1 MIWDS
6 SLIAKYDLSGPRYTS
21 YPTAPQFDS
30 SISKIALID
39 KMLMPSEAP
48 LSLYFHIPFC
58 AHLCYYCACNKIVT
72 KQYEKGAEYV
82 ELLGE
87 EMRLRSLML
96 DHSREV
102 TQLHF
107 GGGTP
112 TFLTEELIDVL
123 FDNIQQHFNLI
134 NDGTQDYSIEIDP
147 REISRSK
154 LKLLTEKGINRISIG
169 VQDFDIKVQD
179 AIHRI
184 QPIEMVTNLV
194 EDARNLGITSI
205 NFDLIYGL
213 PYQSIDGFKKTLE
226 QVVRLSPERV
236 SLFNYAHLPD
246 RFRAQ
251 RRISDDS
258 LPVSSMKLDLLKMSI
273 EYLIAAGYEYIGM
286 DHFAKSTDSLA
297 IAQKQGKLQRNFQGY
312 TTHAGT
318 DLVAFG
324 VSAISD
330 LNGVYIQNH
339 TDLSIYRSSIEKG
352 QLAIAKG
359 YISDLDDRIR
369 HQVIMTLIS
378 QFELNTA
385 IIEQKYNIRFFEYFF
400 EEMENLTP
408 MTKDG
413 MLDIDRSGMQTTI
426 KVTERGRLLIRC
438 ICMVFDKYLN
448 GAIKYSKVI

>member
-6 SLIAKYDLSGPRYTS
+6 SLISKYDLSGPRYTS
-21 YPTAPQFDS
+21 YPTAPQFDPA
-30 SISKIALID
+30 ISKIALID
-39 KMLMPSEAP
+39 KMLMPSDAP

-72 KQYEKGAEYV
+72 KQYDKGVEYV

-96 DHSREV
+96 DHTRDV

-112 TFLTEELIDVL
+112 TFLTEELIATL
-123 FDNIQQHFNLI
+123 FENIKQYFNLV

-147 REISRSK
+147 REITYSK
-154 LKLLTEKGINRISIG
+154 LKLLTEMGINRISIG
-169 VQDFDIKVQD
+169 VQDFDAKVQE
-179 AIHRI
+179 AIHRV
-184 QPIEMVTNLV
+184 QPLTMVSELV
-194 EDARNLGITSI
+194 DNARSLGIKSI

-213 PYQSIDGFKKTLE
+213 PYQSLEGFKETLD
-226 QVVRLSPERV
+226 QVISLSPERI
-236 SLFNYAHLPD
+236 SLFNYAHLPE
-246 RFRAQ
+246 RFSAQ
-251 RRISDDS
+251 KRILDNT
-258 LPVSSMKLDLLKMSI
+258 LPLPNIKLDLLKMSI
-273 EYLIAAGYEYIGM
+273 EYLTAAGYDYIGM
-286 DHFAKSTDSLA
+286 DHFAKPSDELA
-297 IAQKQGKLQRNFQGY
+297 LAQKQCKLQRNFQGY

-330 LNGVYIQNH
+330 LNGIYIQNY
-339 TDLSIYRSSIEKG
+339 TDLSAYRSSIEKG

-359 YISDLDDRIR
+359 YISDHDDRVR

-378 QFELNTA
+378 QFKLDVTEVEERHK
-385 IIEQKYNIRFFEYFF
+385 IHFFDYFSQ
-400 EEMENLTP
+400 EMDKLSP
-408 MTKDG
+408 MLEDG
-413 MLDIDRSGMQTTI
+413 MIEIDQCGMQTTI

-438 ICMVFDKYLN
+438 ICMVFDKHLN
-448 GAIKYSKVI
+448 NTVKYSKVI

>member
-39 KMLMPSEAP
+39 KMLTPSEAP

-72 KQYEKGAEYV
+72 KQYDKGAEYV

-112 TFLTEELIDVL
+112 TFLTEELIEVL
-123 FDNIQQHFNLI
+123 FENIQQHFNLI

-154 LKLLTEKGINRISIG
+154 LELLTKKGINRISIG
-169 VQDFDIKVQD
+169 VQDFDIKVQE
-179 AIHRI
+179 AIHRV
-184 QPIEMVTNLV
+184 QPVQMVTDLV
-194 EDARNLGITSI
+194 TDARELGIKSI

-213 PYQSIDGFKKTLE
+213 PYQSIEGFRETLA
-226 QVVRLSPERV
+226 QVIALSPERI

-258 LPVSSMKLDLLKMSI
+258 LPISSMKLDLLKMSI
-273 EYLIAAGYEYIGM
+273 EYLIAAGYDYIGM
-286 DHFAKSTDSLA
+286 DHFAKPTDSLA

-339 TDLSIYRSSIEKG
+339 TDLSIYRSSIERG

-385 IIEQKYNIRFFEYFF
+385 TIEQKYNIRFFEYFS

-448 GAIKYSKVI
+448 GTIKYSKVI

>member
-6 SLIAKYDLSGPRYTS
+6 SLITKYDLSGPRYTS
-21 YPTAPQFDS
+21 YPTAPQFDAN
-30 SISKIALID
+30 ISKIALID
-39 KMLMPSEAP
+39 KMLMPSESP

-72 KQYEKGAEYV
+72 KQYDKGAEYV

-96 DHSREV
+96 DDTRKV

-112 TFLTEELIDVL
+112 TFLTEALINTL
-123 FDNIQQHFNLI
+123 FESIKQHFNLI
-134 NDGTQDYSIEIDP
+134 NDGSQDYSIEIDP
-147 REISRSK
+147 REITHTK
-154 LKLLTEKGINRISIG
+154 LKLLTDMGINRISIG
-169 VQDFDIKVQD
+169 VQDFDHKVQK

-184 QPIEMVTNLV
+184 QSFEMVSDLV
-194 EDARNLGITSI
+194 CYARELGIKSI

-213 PYQSIDGFKKTLE
+213 PYQSIEGFRETLG
-226 QVVRLSPERV
+226 QVIALSPERI
-236 SLFNYAHLPD
+236 SLFNYAHLPE
-246 RFRAQ
+246 RFRSQ
-251 RRISDDS
+251 KRISDES
-258 LPVSSMKLDLLKMSI
+258 LPAARLKLDLLKMSI
-273 EYLIAAGYEYIGM
+273 EYLISAGYDYIGM
-286 DHFAKSTDSLA
+286 DHFAKPDDSLA

-330 LNGVYIQNH
+330 IKGVYIQNH
-339 TDLSIYRSSIEKG
+339 TDLSKYRDSIEKG
-352 QLAIAKG
+352 QLAISKG

-369 HQVIMTLIS
+369 HTVIMTLIA
-378 QFELNTA
+378 QFELNTVV
-385 IIEQKYNIRFFEYFF
+385 IEKMFNIRFFDYFG
-400 EEMENLTP
+400 EEVDKLKP
-408 MTKDG
+408 MVDDEMVEVHRG
-413 MLDIDRSGMQTTI
+413 GVQATI

-448 GAIKYSKVI
+448 SSIKYSKVI

>member
-6 SLIAKYDLSGPRYTS
+6 SLIGKYDLSGPRYTS

-30 SISKIALID
+30 TISKLALID
-39 KMLMPSEAP
+39 KMLMPSEKP

-72 KQYEKGAEYV
+72 KQYDKGVEYV

-96 DHSREV
+96 DHTRKV

-112 TFLTEELIDVL
+112 TFLTEELIQAL
-123 FDNIQQHFNLI
+123 FSDIKQHFNLI

-147 REISRSK
+147 REITYSK
-154 LKLLTEKGINRISIG
+154 LKLLTEMGINRISIG
-169 VQDFDIKVQD
+169 VQDFDSKVQE

-184 QPIEMVTNLV
+184 QPIKMVADLV
-194 EDARNLGITSI
+194 GDARKLNIKSI

-213 PYQSIDGFKKTLE
+213 PYQSMEGFRATLAD
-226 QVVRLSPERV
+226 VVALSPERI
-236 SLFNYAHLPD
+236 SLFNYAHLPE
-246 RFRAQ
+246 RFRSQ
-251 RRISDDS
+251 RRILDES
-258 LPVSSMKLDLLKMSI
+258 LPSPSMKLDLLKMSI
-273 EYLIAAGYEYIGM
+273 ESLISAGYEYIGM
-286 DHFAKSTDSLA
+286 DHFAKPSDSLA
-297 IAQKQGKLQRNFQGY
+297 KAQKEGRLQRNFQGY

-318 DLVAFG
+318 DLIAFG

-330 LNGVYIQNH
+330 LSGTYMQNY
-339 TDLSIYRSSIEKG
+339 TDLSHYRSSIEKG

-359 YISDLDDRIR
+359 YISDVDDRIR
-369 HQVIMTLIS
+369 HQIIMTLIA

-385 IIEQKYNIRFFEYFF
+385 LIEQKYNISFFEYFA
-400 EEMENLTP
+400 EEVDNLKP
-408 MTKDG
+408 MIEDG
-413 MLDIDRSGMQTTI
+413 MVEIDSRGMQTTI

-438 ICMVFDKYLN
+438 ICMVFDKYLS
-448 GAIKYSKVI
+448 GTIKYSKVI

>member
-6 SLIAKYDLSGPRYTS
+6 SLIDKYNLSGPRYTS

-30 SISKIALID
+30 GVSKIALIE
-39 KMLMPSEAP
+39 KMLLPSEAP

-96 DHSREV
+96 DHTRDI

-112 TFLTEELIDVL
+112 TFLTEDLILEL
-123 FDNIQQHFNLI
+123 FNNIKQHFNLI

-154 LKLLTEKGINRISIG
+154 LQLLTEMGINRISIG
-169 VQDFDIKVQD
+169 VQDFDHKVQES
-179 AIHRI
+179 IHRI
-184 QPIEMVTNLV
+184 QPIEMVTALV
-194 EDARNLGITSI
+194 NEAREMGIKSI

-213 PYQSIDGFKKTLE
+213 PYQTLE
-226 QVVRLSPERV
+226 GFRDTLDKVIALSPERISV
-236 SLFNYAHLPD
+236 FNYAHLPE
-246 RFRAQ
+246 RFPAQ
-251 RRISDDS
+251 KRISDDS
-258 LPVSSMKLDLLKMSI
+258 LPNSDIKLELLKMTI
-273 EYLIAAGYEYIGM
+273 EYLIDAGYEYIGM
-286 DHFAKSTDSLA
+286 DHFAKPSDSLA
-297 IAQKQGKLQRNFQGY
+297 IAQKQGLLQRNFQGY
-312 TTHAGT
+312 TTHSGT

-330 LNGVYIQNH
+330 LHGIYIQNH
-339 TDLSIYRSSIEKG
+339 TDLSKYRSAIEKG
-352 QLAIAKG
+352 QLAINKG
-359 YISDLDDRIR
+359 YISDFDDRVR

-378 QFELNTA
+378 SFQLDYQQ
-385 IIEQKYNIRFFEYFF
+385 IEEQYNISFVEYFA
-400 EEMENLTP
+400 EEMDDLIP
-408 MTKDG
+408 MIEDG
-413 MLDIDRSGMQTTI
+413 MIEIFKSGMQTTLN
-426 KVTERGRLLIRC
+426 VTDKGRLLIRC

-448 GAIKYSKVI
+448 NNIKYSKVI

>member
-6 SLIAKYDLSGPRYTS
+6 ELIGKYDLSGPRYTS
-21 YPTAPQFDS
+21 YPTAPQFDAN
-30 SISKIALID
+30 ISKIALID
-39 KMLMPSEAP
+39 KMLVPSDAP

-72 KQYEKGAEYV
+72 KQYEKGIEYV

-96 DHSREV
+96 DHTRKV

-112 TFLTEELIDVL
+112 TFLTEDLINAL
-123 FDNIQQHFNLI
+123 FNNIKQHFTLVN
-134 NDGTQDYSIEIDP
+134 NGTQDYSIEIDP
-147 REISRSK
+147 REINYSK
-154 LKLLTEKGINRISIG
+154 LKLLTEMGINRISVG
-169 VQDFDIKVQD
+169 VQDFDPIVQK
-179 AIHRI
+179 AIHRV
-184 QPIEMVTNLV
+184 QPFKMVKNLM
-194 EDARNLGITSI
+194 DHARELGIKSV

-213 PYQSIDGFKKTLE
+213 PYQSLAGFQDTLDKVI
-226 QVVRLSPERV
+226 QLSPERI
-236 SLFNYAHLPD
+236 SLFNYAHLPE
-246 RFRAQ
+246 RFLAQ
-251 RRISDDS
+251 KRILDES
-258 LPVSSMKLDLLKMSI
+258 LPIATTKLDLLRMSI
-273 EYLIAAGYEYIGM
+273 EYLMNAGYEYIGM
-286 DHFAKSTDSLA
+286 DHFAKPYDSLA
-297 IAQKQGKLQRNFQGY
+297 QAQKQGSLQRNFQGY
-312 TTHAGT
+312 TTHADT

-339 TDLSIYRSSIEKG
+339 TDLTLYRNSIEKG

-359 YISDLDDRIR
+359 YISNRDDKIR
-369 HQVIMTLIS
+369 HHVIMSLIA
-378 QFELNTA
+378 QFELNTE
-385 IIEQKYNIRFFEYFF
+385 IIEKEFKIRFFDYFSQ
-400 EEMENLTP
+400 EVDNLTS
-408 MTKDG
+408 MIEDG
-413 MLDIDRSGMQTTI
+413 MLEINHNGMQTII

>member
-39 KMLMPSEAP
+39 KMLTPSEAP

-72 KQYEKGAEYV
+72 KQYDKGAEYV

-112 TFLTEELIDVL
+112 TFLTEELIEVL
-123 FDNIQQHFNLI
+123 FENIQQHFNLI

-154 LKLLTEKGINRISIG
+154 LELLTKKGINRISIG
-169 VQDFDIKVQD
+169 VQDFDIKVQE
-179 AIHRI
+179 AIHRV
-184 QPIEMVTNLV
+184 QPVQMVTELV
-194 EDARNLGITSI
+194 TDARELGIKSI

-213 PYQSIDGFKKTLE
+213 PYQSIEGFRETLA
-226 QVVRLSPERV
+226 QVIALSPERI

-258 LPVSSMKLDLLKMSI
+258 LPISSMKLDLLKMSI
-273 EYLIAAGYEYIGM
+273 EYLIAAGYDYIGM
-286 DHFAKSTDSLA
+286 DHFAKPTDSLA

-339 TDLSIYRSSIEKG
+339 TDLSIYRSSIERG

-385 IIEQKYNIRFFEYFF
+385 TIEQKYNIRFFEYFS

-448 GAIKYSKVI
+448 GTIKYSKVI

>member
-6 SLIAKYDLSGPRYTS
+6 SLIGKYDLSGPRYTS

-30 SISKIALID
+30 TISKIALID
-39 KMLMPSEAP
+39 KMLMPSEKP

-72 KQYEKGAEYV
+72 KQYDKGVEYV

-96 DHSREV
+96 DHTRKV

-112 TFLTEELIDVL
+112 TFLTEELIQVL
-123 FDNIQQHFNLI
+123 FSDIKQYFNLI

-147 REISRSK
+147 REITYSK
-154 LKLLTEKGINRISIG
+154 LKLLTEMGINRISVG
-169 VQDFDIKVQD
+169 VQDFDIKVQE
-179 AIHRI
+179 AIHRV
-184 QPIEMVTNLV
+184 QPVDMVADLV
-194 EDARNLGITSI
+194 IYSRELGIKSI

-213 PYQSIDGFKKTLE
+213 PYQSIEGFKETLE
-226 QVVRLSPERV
+226 QVVTLSPERI

-246 RFRAQ
+246 RFRSQ
-251 RRISDDS
+251 KRILDES
-258 LPVSSMKLDLLKMSI
+258 LPTPSMKLNLLKMSI
-273 EYLIAAGYEYIGM
+273 EYLISAGYEYIGM
-286 DHFAKSTDSLA
+286 DHFAKPSDSLA
-297 IAQKQGKLQRNFQGY
+297 QAQKQGKLQRNFQGY

-330 LNGVYIQNH
+330 LSGVYIQNH
-339 TDLSIYRSSIEKG
+339 TDLSTYRSSIEKG
-352 QLAIAKG
+352 QLSIAKG
-359 YISDLDDRIR
+359 YISDFDDRIR
-369 HQVIMTLIS
+369 HQVIMTLLA
-378 QFELNTA
+378 QFELSVA
-385 IIEQKYNIRFFEYFF
+385 KIENDHNISFFEYFSA
-400 EEMENLTP
+400 EVDNLMP
-408 MTKDG
+408 MAEDG
-413 MLDIDRSGMQTTI
+413 MLEIDKNGMQTI
-426 KVTERGRLLIRC
+426 IRVTERGRLLIRC

-448 GAIKYSKVI
+448 GTIKYSKVI

>member
-39 KMLMPSEAP
+39 KMLTPSEAP

-72 KQYEKGAEYV
+72 KQYDKGAEYV

-112 TFLTEELIDVL
+112 TFLTEELIEVL

-169 VQDFDIKVQD
+169 VQDFDIKVQE
-179 AIHRI
+179 AIHRV
-184 QPIEMVTNLV
+184 QPVKMVADLV
-194 EDARNLGITSI
+194 KDARELDIKSI

-213 PYQSIDGFKKTLE
+213 PYQSIEGFRETLA
-226 QVVRLSPERV
+226 QVIELSPERI

-273 EYLIAAGYEYIGM
+273 EFLIAAGYEYIGM

-369 HQVIMTLIS
+369 HHVIMTLIS

-385 IIEQKYNIRFFEYFF
+385 IIEQKYNIRFFEYFS

>member
-21 YPTAPQFDS
+21 YPTAPQFNS
-30 SISKIALID
+30 GISKISLID
-39 KMLMPSEAP
+39 KMLTPSQAP
-48 LSLYFHIPFC
+48 ISLYFHIPFC

-96 DHSREV
+96 DHTRKV

-112 TFLTEELIDVL
+112 TFLTEELFEVL
-123 FDNIQQHFNLI
+123 FNTIEQHFNLV
-134 NDGTQDYSIEIDP
+134 NDGSQDYSIEIDP
-147 REISRSK
+147 REISKPK

-169 VQDFDIKVQD
+169 VQDFDIKVQE

-184 QPIEMVTNLV
+184 QPVDMVRNLV
-194 EDARNLGITSI
+194 DDARELGIKSI

-213 PYQSIDGFKKTLE
+213 PYQTIEGFKKTLS
-226 QVVRLSPERV
+226 QVVELSPDRI

-251 RRISDDS
+251 KRITDDS
-258 LPVSSMKLDLLKMSI
+258 LPISSLKLDLLKMSI

-286 DHFAKSTDSLA
+286 DHFAKPADSLV
-297 IAQKQGKLQRNFQGY
+297 IAQQEGQLQRNFQGY
-312 TTHAGT
+312 TTHADT
-318 DLVAFG
+318 ELIAFG

-339 TDLSIYRSSIEKG
+339 TDLSEYRSRIEKG

-378 QFELNTA
+378 QFALNTSA
-385 IIEQKYNIRFFEYFF
+385 IEQKFNIHFFDYFSN
-400 EEMENLTP
+400 EVENLTP
-408 MTKDG
+408 MLEDG
-413 MLDIDRSGMQTTI
+413 MLLIERSGVQTTI
-426 KVTERGRLLIRC
+426 QVTPKGRLLIRC
-438 ICMVFDKYLN
+438 ICMAFDKYLN

>member
-6 SLIAKYDLSGPRYTS
+6 SLIGKYDLSGPRYTS

-30 SISKIALID
+30 TISKIALID
-39 KMLMPSEAP
+39 KMLMPSEKP

-72 KQYEKGAEYV
+72 KQYDKGVEYV

-96 DHSREV
+96 DHTRKV

-112 TFLTEELIDVL
+112 TFLTEELIRSL
-123 FDNIQQHFNLI
+123 FNGIKQHFNLI

-147 REISRSK
+147 REITYSK
-154 LKLLTEKGINRISIG
+154 LKLLTEMGINRISIG
-169 VQDFDIKVQD
+169 VQDFDSKVQE

-184 QPIEMVTNLV
+184 QPIKMVADLV
-194 EDARNLGITSI
+194 GDARKLNIKSI

-213 PYQSIDGFKKTLE
+213 PYQSMEGFKATLAD
-226 QVVRLSPERV
+226 VVALSPERI
-236 SLFNYAHLPD
+236 SLFNYAHLPE
-246 RFRAQ
+246 RFRSQ
-251 RRISDDS
+251 RRILDES
-258 LPVSSMKLDLLKMSI
+258 LPAPSMKLDLLKMSI
-273 EYLIAAGYEYIGM
+273 ESLISAGYEYIGM
-286 DHFAKSTDSLA
+286 DHFAKPSDSLA
-297 IAQKQGKLQRNFQGY
+297 KAQKQGRLQRNFQGY

-318 DLVAFG
+318 DLIAFG

-330 LNGVYIQNH
+330 LSGTYMQNY
-339 TDLSIYRSSIEKG
+339 TDLSHYRSSIEKG

-359 YISDLDDRIR
+359 YISDVDDRIR
-369 HQVIMTLIS
+369 HQIIMTLIA
-378 QFELNTA
+378 QFELNTVL
-385 IIEQKYNIRFFEYFF
+385 IEQKYNISFFEYFA
-400 EEMENLTP
+400 EEVDNLKP
-408 MTKDG
+408 MIKDG
-413 MLDIDRSGMQTTI
+413 MVEIDSCGMQTTI

-448 GAIKYSKVI
+448 NSIKYSKVI

>member
-21 YPTAPQFDS
+21 YPTAPQFDA

-58 AHLCYYCACNKIVT
+58 ANLCYYCACNKIVT

-112 TFLTEELIDVL
+112 TFLTEELIDAL

-134 NDGTQDYSIEIDP
+134 NDGTQDYSVEIDP
-147 REISRSK
+147 REISLSK
-154 LKLLTEKGINRISIG
+154 LKLLTKKGINRISIG
-169 VQDFDIKVQD
+169 VQDFDIKVQE
-179 AIHRI
+179 AIHRV
-184 QPIEMVTNLV
+184 QPVEMVATLV
-194 EDARNLGITSI
+194 DDARKLGIRSI

-213 PYQSIDGFKKTLE
+213 PYQSIEGFKKTLE
-226 QVVRLSPERV
+226 QVIQLSPERI

-251 RRISDDS
+251 RRISDES
-258 LPVSSMKLDLLKMSI
+258 LPISSMKLELLRMST
-273 EYLIAAGYEYIGM
+273 EYLISAGYEYIGM
-286 DHFAKSTDSLA
+286 DHFAKPTDSLA
-297 IAQKQGKLQRNFQGY
+297 IAQKQGQLQRNFQGY

-378 QFELNTA
+378 QFELNVVV
-385 IIEQKYNIRFFEYFF
+385 IEKKYNIDFFEYFS
-400 EEMENLTP
+400 EEMERLTP
-408 MTKDG
+408 MVKDG
-413 MLDIDRSGMQTTI
+413 MLDIDCSGMQTTI

>member
-6 SLIAKYDLSGPRYTS
+6 SLIGKYDLSGPRYTS

-30 SISKIALID
+30 TISKIALID
-39 KMLMPSEAP
+39 KMLMPSEKP

-72 KQYEKGAEYV
+72 KQYDKGVEYV

-96 DHSREV
+96 DHTRKV

-112 TFLTEELIDVL
+112 TFLTEELIRSL
-123 FDNIQQHFNLI
+123 FSDIKQYFNLI

-147 REISRSK
+147 REITYSK
-154 LKLLTEKGINRISIG
+154 LKLLTDMGINRISIG
-169 VQDFDIKVQD
+169 VQDFDSKVQE

-184 QPIEMVTNLV
+184 QPIKMVADLV
-194 EDARNLGITSI
+194 SDARKLNIKSI

-213 PYQSIDGFKKTLE
+213 PYQSMEGFRATLAD
-226 QVVRLSPERV
+226 VVALSPERI
-236 SLFNYAHLPD
+236 SLFNYAHLPE
-246 RFRAQ
+246 RFRSQ
-251 RRISDDS
+251 RRILDES
-258 LPVSSMKLDLLKMSI
+258 LPSPSMKLDLLKMSI
-273 EYLIAAGYEYIGM
+273 ESLISAGYEYIGM
-286 DHFAKSTDSLA
+286 DHFAKPSDSLA
-297 IAQKQGKLQRNFQGY
+297 KAQKEGRLQRNFQGY

-318 DLVAFG
+318 DLIAFG

-330 LNGVYIQNH
+330 LSGTYMQNY
-339 TDLSIYRSSIEKG
+339 TDLSHYRSSIEKG

-359 YISDLDDRIR
+359 YISDVDDRIR
-369 HQVIMTLIS
+369 HQIIMTLIA

-385 IIEQKYNIRFFEYFF
+385 LIEQKYNISFFEYFA
-400 EEMENLTP
+400 EEVDNLKP
-408 MTKDG
+408 MIEDG
-413 MLDIDRSGMQTTI
+413 MVEIDSRGMQTTI

-438 ICMVFDKYLN
+438 ICMVFDKYLS
-448 GAIKYSKVI
+448 GTIKYSKVI

>member
-39 KMLMPSEAP
+39 KMLTPSEAP

-72 KQYEKGAEYV
+72 KQYDKGAEYV

-112 TFLTEELIDVL
+112 TFLTEELIEVL

-169 VQDFDIKVQD
+169 VQDFDIKVQE
-179 AIHRI
+179 AIHRV
-184 QPIEMVTNLV
+184 QPVKMVADLV
-194 EDARNLGITSI
+194 KDARELDIKSI

-213 PYQSIDGFKKTLE
+213 PYQSIEGFRETLA
-226 QVVRLSPERV
+226 QVIELSPERI

-385 IIEQKYNIRFFEYFF
+385 IIEQKYNIRFFEYFS

-448 GAIKYSKVI
+448 SAIKYSKVI

>member
-6 SLIAKYDLSGPRYTS
+6 SLIDKYNLSGPRYTS

-30 SISKIALID
+30 GVSKIALIE
-39 KMLMPSEAP
+39 KMLLPSEAP

-96 DHSREV
+96 DHTRDI

-112 TFLTEELIDVL
+112 TFLTEDLILEL
-123 FDNIQQHFNLI
+123 FNNIKQHFNLI

-154 LKLLTEKGINRISIG
+154 LQLLTEMGINRISIG
-169 VQDFDIKVQD
+169 VQDFDHKVQES
-179 AIHRI
+179 IHRI
-184 QPIEMVTNLV
+184 QPIKMITALVNEAREM
-194 EDARNLGITSI
+194 GIKSI

-213 PYQSIDGFKKTLE
+213 PYQTLE
-226 QVVRLSPERV
+226 GFRDTLDKVIALSPERISV
-236 SLFNYAHLPD
+236 FNYAHLPE
-246 RFRAQ
+246 RFPAQ
-251 RRISDDS
+251 KRISDDS
-258 LPVSSMKLDLLKMSI
+258 LPNSDIKLELLKMTI
-273 EYLIAAGYEYIGM
+273 EYLIDAGYEYIGM
-286 DHFAKSTDSLA
+286 DHFAKPSDSLA
-297 IAQKQGKLQRNFQGY
+297 IAQKQGLLQRNFQGY
-312 TTHAGT
+312 TTHSGT

-330 LNGVYIQNH
+330 LHGIYIQNH
-339 TDLSIYRSSIEKG
+339 TDLSKYRSAIEKG
-352 QLAIAKG
+352 QLAINKG
-359 YISDLDDRIR
+359 YISDFDDRVR

-378 QFELNTA
+378 SFQLDYQQ
-385 IIEQKYNIRFFEYFF
+385 IEEQYNISFVEYFA
-400 EEMENLTP
+400 EEMDDLIP
-408 MTKDG
+408 MIEDG
-413 MLDIDRSGMQTTI
+413 MIEIFKSGMQTTLN
-426 KVTERGRLLIRC
+426 VTDKGRLLIRC

-448 GAIKYSKVI
+448 NNIKYSKVI

>member
-39 KMLMPSEAP
+39 KMLTPSEAP

-72 KQYEKGAEYV
+72 KQYDKGAEYV

-112 TFLTEELIDVL
+112 TFLTEELIEVL

-169 VQDFDIKVQD
+169 VQDFDIKVQE
-179 AIHRI
+179 AIHRV
-184 QPIEMVTNLV
+184 QPVKMVADLV
-194 EDARNLGITSI
+194 KDARELDIKSI

-213 PYQSIDGFKKTLE
+213 PYQSIEGFRETLA
-226 QVVRLSPERV
+226 QVIELSPERI

-273 EYLIAAGYEYIGM
+273 EFLIAAGYEYIGM

-369 HQVIMTLIS
+369 HHVIMTLIS

-385 IIEQKYNIRFFEYFF
+385 IIEQKYNIRFFEYFS

-408 MTKDG
+408 ITKDG

>member
-6 SLIAKYDLSGPRYTS
+6 SLIGKYDLSGPRYTS

-30 SISKIALID
+30 TISKIALID
-39 KMLMPSEAP
+39 KMLMPSEKP

-72 KQYEKGAEYV
+72 KQYDKGVEYV

-96 DHSREV
+96 DHTRKV

-112 TFLTEELIDVL
+112 TFLTEELIRSL
-123 FDNIQQHFNLI
+123 FNGIKQHFNLI

-147 REISRSK
+147 REITYSK
-154 LKLLTEKGINRISIG
+154 LKLLTEMGINRISIG
-169 VQDFDIKVQD
+169 VQDFDSKVQE

-184 QPIEMVTNLV
+184 QPIKMVADLV
-194 EDARNLGITSI
+194 GDARKLNIKSI

-213 PYQSIDGFKKTLE
+213 PYQSMEGFRATLAD
-226 QVVRLSPERV
+226 VVALSPERI
-236 SLFNYAHLPD
+236 SLFNYAHLPE
-246 RFRAQ
+246 RFRSQ
-251 RRISDDS
+251 RHILDES
-258 LPVSSMKLDLLKMSI
+258 LPAPSMKLDLLKMSI
-273 EYLIAAGYEYIGM
+273 ESLISAGYEYIGM
-286 DHFAKSTDSLA
+286 DHFAKPSDSLA
-297 IAQKQGKLQRNFQGY
+297 KAQKQGRLQRNFQGY

-318 DLVAFG
+318 DLIAFG

-330 LNGVYIQNH
+330 LSGTYMQNY
-339 TDLSIYRSSIEKG
+339 TDLSHYRSSIEKG

-359 YISDLDDRIR
+359 YISDVDDRIR
-369 HQVIMTLIS
+369 HQIIMTLIA

-385 IIEQKYNIRFFEYFF
+385 LIEQKYNISFFEYFA
-400 EEMENLTP
+400 EEVDNLKP
-408 MTKDG
+408 MIEDG
-413 MLDIDRSGMQTTI
+413 MVEIDSCGMQTTI

-438 ICMVFDKYLN
+438 ICMVFDKYLS
-448 GAIKYSKVI
+448 GTIKYSKVI

>member
-39 KMLMPSEAP
+39 KMLTPSEAP

-72 KQYEKGAEYV
+72 KQYDKGAEYV

-112 TFLTEELIDVL
+112 TFLTEELIEVL
-123 FDNIQQHFNLI
+123 FENIQQHFNLI

-154 LKLLTEKGINRISIG
+154 LELLTNKGINRISIG
-169 VQDFDIKVQD
+169 VQDFDIKVQE
-179 AIHRI
+179 AIHRV
-184 QPIEMVTNLV
+184 QPVQMVTDLV
-194 EDARNLGITSI
+194 TDARELGIKSI

-213 PYQSIDGFKKTLE
+213 PYQSIEGFRETLA
-226 QVVRLSPERV
+226 QVIALSPERI

-258 LPVSSMKLDLLKMSI
+258 LPISSMKLDLLKMSI
-273 EYLIAAGYEYIGM
+273 EYLIAAGYDYIGM
-286 DHFAKSTDSLA
+286 DHFAKPTDSLA

-339 TDLSIYRSSIEKG
+339 TDLSIYRSSIERG

-385 IIEQKYNIRFFEYFF
+385 TIEQKYNIRFFEYFS

-448 GAIKYSKVI
+448 GTIKYSKVI

>member
-6 SLIAKYDLSGPRYTS
+6 ALISKYDLSGPRYTS

-30 SISKIALID
+30 GISKISLID
-39 KMLMPSEAP
+39 KMMTPSEKA

-96 DHSREV
+96 DDSREV

-112 TFLTEELIDVL
+112 TFLTEDLIRCL
-123 FDNIQQHFNLI
+123 FGTINQHFKLI
-134 NDGTQDYSIEIDP
+134 NDGSQDYSIEIDP
-147 REISRSK
+147 REITRPK
-154 LKLLTEKGINRISIG
+154 LKLLIEMGINRISVG
-169 VQDFDIKVQD
+169 VQDFDNKVQK
-179 AIHRI
+179 AIHRV
-184 QPIEMVTNLV
+184 QSVEMVTDLV
-194 EDARNLGITSI
+194 ENAREMGVKSI

-213 PYQSIDGFKKTLE
+213 PFQSIEGFRDTLDK
-226 QVVRLSPERV
+226 VIALSPERI
-236 SLFNYAHLPD
+236 SLFNYAHLPE
-246 RFRAQ
+246 RFKAQ
-251 RRISDDS
+251 KRILDES
-258 LPVSSMKLDLLKMSI
+258 LPVPSIKAELLRMSI
-273 EYLIAAGYEYIGM
+273 EYLISAGYEYIGM
-286 DHFAKSTDSLA
+286 DHFAKPDDSLA
-297 IAQKQGKLQRNFQGY
+297 KAQKQGLLQRNFQGY

-330 LNGVYIQNH
+330 LSGVYIQNH
-339 TDLSIYRSSIEKG
+339 TNLEQYRNGIEKG
-352 QLAIAKG
+352 QLPINKG
-359 YISDLDDRIR
+359 YISNFDDRVR
-369 HQVIMTLIS
+369 HQVIMTLIA

-385 IIEQKYNIRFFEYFF
+385 IIEQKHNIRFIEYFS
-400 EEMENLTP
+400 EEVDNLTP
-408 MTKDG
+408 MIEDG
-413 MLDIDRSGMQTTI
+413 MIEMNNNGMQTI
-426 KVTERGRLLIRC
+426 IRVTDRGRLLIRC

-448 GAIKYSKVI
+448 NSIKYSKVI

>member
-6 SLIAKYDLSGPRYTS
+6 SLIGKYDLSGPRYTS

-30 SISKIALID
+30 TISKIALID
-39 KMLMPSEAP
+39 KMLMPSEKP

-72 KQYEKGAEYV
+72 KQYDKGVEYV

-96 DHSREV
+96 DHTRKV

-112 TFLTEELIDVL
+112 TFLTEELIQVL
-123 FDNIQQHFNLI
+123 FSDIKQYFNLI

-147 REISRSK
+147 REITYSK
-154 LKLLTEKGINRISIG
+154 LKLLTEMGINRISVG
-169 VQDFDIKVQD
+169 VQDFDIKVQE
-179 AIHRI
+179 AIHRV
-184 QPIEMVTNLV
+184 QPVDMVADLV
-194 EDARNLGITSI
+194 IYSRELGIKSI

-213 PYQSIDGFKKTLE
+213 PYQSIEGFKETLE
-226 QVVRLSPERV
+226 QVVTLSPERI

-246 RFRAQ
+246 RFRSQ
-251 RRISDDS
+251 KRILDES
-258 LPVSSMKLDLLKMSI
+258 LPTPSMKLDLLKMSI
-273 EYLIAAGYEYIGM
+273 EYLISAGYEYIGM
-286 DHFAKSTDSLA
+286 DHFAKPSDSLA
-297 IAQKQGKLQRNFQGY
+297 QAQKQGKLQRNFQGY

-330 LNGVYIQNH
+330 LSGVYIQNH
-339 TDLSIYRSSIEKG
+339 TDLSTYRSSIEKG
-352 QLAIAKG
+352 QLSIAKG

-369 HQVIMTLIS
+369 HQVIMTLLA
-378 QFELNTA
+378 QFELSVA
-385 IIEQKYNIRFFEYFF
+385 KIENDHNISFFEYFSA
-400 EEMENLTP
+400 EVDNLMP
-408 MTKDG
+408 MAEDG
-413 MLDIDRSGMQTTI
+413 MLEIDKNGMQTI
-426 KVTERGRLLIRC
+426 IRVTDRGRLLIRC

-448 GAIKYSKVI
+448 GTIKYSKVI

>member
-6 SLIAKYDLSGPRYTS
+6 SLIGKYDLSGPRYTS

-30 SISKIALID
+30 TINKIALID
-39 KMLMPSEAP
+39 KMLMPSEKP

-72 KQYEKGAEYV
+72 KQYDKGIEYV

-96 DHSREV
+96 DRTRKV

-112 TFLTEELIDVL
+112 TFLTEELIRSL
-123 FDNIQQHFNLI
+123 FSDIKQHFNLI

-147 REISRSK
+147 REITHSK
-154 LKLLTEKGINRISIG
+154 LKLLTEMGINRISIG
-169 VQDFDIKVQD
+169 VQDFDSKVQE

-184 QPIEMVTNLV
+184 QPIKMVADLV
-194 EDARNLGITSI
+194 GYARELNIKSI

-213 PYQSIDGFKKTLE
+213 PYQSMEGFRATLAD
-226 QVVRLSPERV
+226 VVALSPERI
-236 SLFNYAHLPD
+236 SLFNYAHLPE
-246 RFRAQ
+246 RFRSQ
-251 RRISDDS
+251 RRILDES
-258 LPVSSMKLDLLKMSI
+258 LPAPSMKLDLLKMSI
-273 EYLIAAGYEYIGM
+273 ESLISAGYEYIGM
-286 DHFAKSTDSLA
+286 DHFAKPSDSLA
-297 IAQKQGKLQRNFQGY
+297 KAQKQGRLQRNFQGY

-318 DLVAFG
+318 DLIAFG

-330 LNGVYIQNH
+330 LSGTYMQNY
-339 TDLSIYRSSIEKG
+339 TDLSHYRSSIEKG

-359 YISDLDDRIR
+359 YISDVDDRIR
-369 HQVIMTLIS
+369 HQIIMTLIA
-378 QFELNTA
+378 QFELTTA
-385 IIEQKYNIRFFEYFF
+385 LIEQKYNISFFEYFA
-400 EEMENLTP
+400 EEVDNLKP
-408 MTKDG
+408 MIEDG
-413 MLDIDRSGMQTTI
+413 MVEIDYYGMQATI

-438 ICMVFDKYLN
+438 ICMVFDKYLSST
-448 GAIKYSKVI
+448 IKYSKVI

>member
-21 YPTAPQFDS
+21 YPTAPQFDA

-58 AHLCYYCACNKIVT
+58 ANLCYYCACNKIVT

-112 TFLTEELIDVL
+112 TFLTEELIDAL

-134 NDGTQDYSIEIDP
+134 NDGTQDYSVEIDP
-147 REISRSK
+147 REISLSK
-154 LKLLTEKGINRISIG
+154 LKLLTKKGINRISIG
-169 VQDFDIKVQD
+169 VQDFDIKVQE
-179 AIHRI
+179 AIHRV
-184 QPIEMVTNLV
+184 QPVEMVATLV
-194 EDARNLGITSI
+194 DDARKLGIRSI

-213 PYQSIDGFKKTLE
+213 PYQSIEGFKKTLE
-226 QVVRLSPERV
+226 QVIQLSPERI

-251 RRISDDS
+251 RRISDES
-258 LPVSSMKLDLLKMSI
+258 LPISSMKLELLRMST
-273 EYLIAAGYEYIGM
+273 EYLISAGYEYIGM
-286 DHFAKSTDSLA
+286 DHFAKPTDSLA
-297 IAQKQGKLQRNFQGY
+297 IAQKQGQLQRNFQGY

-378 QFELNTA
+378 QFELNA
-385 IIEQKYNIRFFEYFF
+385 VVIEKKYNIDFFEYFS
-400 EEMENLTP
+400 EEMERLTP
-408 MTKDG
+408 MVKDG
-413 MLDIDRSGMQTTI
+413 MLDIDCSGMQTTI

>member
-6 SLIAKYDLSGPRYTS
+6 SLIGKYDLSGPRYTS

-30 SISKIALID
+30 TISKIALID
-39 KMLMPSEAP
+39 KMLMPSEKP

-72 KQYEKGAEYV
+72 KQYDKGVEYV

-96 DHSREV
+96 DHTRKV

-112 TFLTEELIDVL
+112 TFLTEELIQAL
-123 FDNIQQHFNLI
+123 FSDIKQHFNLI

-147 REISRSK
+147 REITYSK
-154 LKLLTEKGINRISIG
+154 LKLLTEMGINRISIG
-169 VQDFDIKVQD
+169 VQDFDSKVQE

-184 QPIEMVTNLV
+184 QPIKMVADLV
-194 EDARNLGITSI
+194 GDARKLNIKSI

-213 PYQSIDGFKKTLE
+213 PYQSMEGFRATLAD
-226 QVVRLSPERV
+226 VVALSPERI
-236 SLFNYAHLPD
+236 SLFNYAHLPE
-246 RFRAQ
+246 RFRSQ
-251 RRISDDS
+251 RHILDES
-258 LPVSSMKLDLLKMSI
+258 LPAPSMKLDLLKMSI
-273 EYLIAAGYEYIGM
+273 ESLISAGYEYIGM
-286 DHFAKSTDSLA
+286 DHFAKPSDSLA
-297 IAQKQGKLQRNFQGY
+297 KAQKQGRLQRNFQGY

-318 DLVAFG
+318 DLIAFG

-330 LNGVYIQNH
+330 LSGTYMQNY
-339 TDLSIYRSSIEKG
+339 TDLSHYRSSIEKG

-359 YISDLDDRIR
+359 YISDVDDRIR
-369 HQVIMTLIS
+369 HQIIMTLIA
-378 QFELNTA
+378 QFELNTVL
-385 IIEQKYNIRFFEYFF
+385 IEQKYNISFFEYFA
-400 EEMENLTP
+400 EEVDNLKP
-408 MTKDG
+408 MIKDG
-413 MLDIDRSGMQTTI
+413 MVEIDSCGMQTTI

-438 ICMVFDKYLN
+438 ICMVFDKYLS
-448 GAIKYSKVI
+448 GTIKYSKVI

>member
-21 YPTAPQFDS
+21 YPTAPQFDA

-58 AHLCYYCACNKIVT
+58 ANLCYYCACNKIVT

-112 TFLTEELIDVL
+112 TFLTEELIDAL
-123 FDNIQQHFNLI
+123 FDNIQQYFNLI
-134 NDGTQDYSIEIDP
+134 NDGTQDYSVEIDP
-147 REISRSK
+147 REISLSK
-154 LKLLTEKGINRISIG
+154 LKLLTKKGINRISIG
-169 VQDFDIKVQD
+169 VQDFDIKVQE
-179 AIHRI
+179 AIHRV
-184 QPIEMVTNLV
+184 QPVEMVATLV
-194 EDARNLGITSI
+194 DDARKLGIRSI

-213 PYQSIDGFKKTLE
+213 PYQSIEGFKKTLE
-226 QVVRLSPERV
+226 QVIQLSPERI

-251 RRISDDS
+251 RRISDES
-258 LPVSSMKLDLLKMSI
+258 LPISSMKLELLRMST
-273 EYLIAAGYEYIGM
+273 EYLISAGYEYIGM
-286 DHFAKSTDSLA
+286 DHFAKPTDSLA
-297 IAQKQGKLQRNFQGY
+297 IAQKQGQLQRNFQGY

-378 QFELNTA
+378 QFELNA
-385 IIEQKYNIRFFEYFF
+385 VVIEKKYNIDFFEYFS
-400 EEMENLTP
+400 EEMERLTP
-408 MTKDG
+408 MVKDG
-413 MLDIDRSGMQTTI
+413 MLDIDCSGMQTTI

>member
-39 KMLMPSEAP
+39 KMLTPSEAP

-72 KQYEKGAEYV
+72 KQYDKGAEYV

-112 TFLTEELIDVL
+112 TFLTEELIEVL

-169 VQDFDIKVQD
+169 VQDFDIKVQE
-179 AIHRI
+179 AIHRV
-184 QPIEMVTNLV
+184 QPVKMVADLV
-194 EDARNLGITSI
+194 KDARELDIKSI

-213 PYQSIDGFKKTLE
+213 PYQSIEGFRETLA
-226 QVVRLSPERV
+226 QVIELSPERI

-385 IIEQKYNIRFFEYFF
+385 IIEQKYNIRFFEYFS

>member
-6 SLIAKYDLSGPRYTS
+6 SLIDKYNLSGPRYTS

-30 SISKIALID
+30 GVSKIALIE
-39 KMLMPSEAP
+39 KMLLPSEAP

-96 DHSREV
+96 DYNRGI

-112 TFLTEELIDVL
+112 TFLTEDLILEL
-123 FDNIQQHFNLI
+123 FNNIKQHFNLI

-154 LKLLTEKGINRISIG
+154 LQLLTEMGINRISIG
-169 VQDFDIKVQD
+169 VQDFDHKVQES
-179 AIHRI
+179 IHRI
-184 QPIEMVTNLV
+184 QPIEMVTDLV
-194 EDARNLGITSI
+194 RDAREMGIKSI

-213 PYQSIDGFKKTLE
+213 PYQTLE
-226 QVVRLSPERV
+226 GFRDTLDKVVALSPERISV
-236 SLFNYAHLPD
+236 FNYAHLPE
-246 RFRAQ
+246 RFPAQ
-251 RRISDDS
+251 KRILDDNLPNSDI
-258 LPVSSMKLDLLKMSI
+258 KLELLKMTI
-273 EYLIAAGYEYIGM
+273 EYLVDAGYEYIGM
-286 DHFAKSTDSLA
+286 DHFAKPSDSLA
-297 IAQKQGKLQRNFQGY
+297 IAQKQGLLQRNFQGY
-312 TTHAGT
+312 TTHSGT

-330 LNGVYIQNH
+330 LHGIYIQNY
-339 TDLSIYRSSIEKG
+339 TDLSKYRSAIEKG
-352 QLAIAKG
+352 QLAINKG
-359 YISDLDDRIR
+359 YISDFDDRVR

-378 QFELNTA
+378 SFQLDYKL
-385 IIEQKYNIRFFEYFF
+385 IEEQYNISFVEYFA
-400 EEMENLTP
+400 EEMDDLMP
-408 MTKDG
+408 MIEDG
-413 MLDIDRSGMQTTI
+413 MIEIFKSGMQTTLN
-426 KVTERGRLLIRC
+426 VTDKGRLLIRC

-448 GAIKYSKVI
+448 NNIKYSKVI